1 MLHVLVR
8 LTVKDFAALA
18 QFEQHAAQIMAG
30 YGGQIIAAFETVHNS
45 DGSGEEVHLLSFP
58 DEAAFDAYRQEP
70 ALGALAALR
79 EQAIAHT
86 EVSVSVGVKT
96 YR

>member
-8 LTVKDFAALA
+8 LTVKDFASLA
-18 QFEQHAAQIMAG
+18 QFEPHAAQIMAG

-58 DEAAFDAYRQEP
+58 DEAAFNAYKNDAT
-70 ALGALAALR
+70 LKSLTALR
-79 EQAIAHT
+79 KQAIAAT
-86 EVSVSVGVKT
+86 AISVSIQSKI
-96 YR
+96 Y